1 MFLIKQVSNYLVRKP
16 ATGSRVSISKSNFQM
31 CTIFCGRRHPKLLL
45 TLSQF
50 SGSVTFPK
58 QATTN
63 RFFKTFH
70 KFQSSQPYNYIYST
84 NIKRAAFKEFP
95 YLSLILWTVGSNHC
109 SINSHACSL
118 CLSLNL
124 GFSRCKIPK
133 CSSRPIVSKFSN
145 SSFVI
150 FPKFFEIAN

>member
-16 ATGSRVSISKSNFQM
+16 ATGSRASISKSNFQM
-31 CTIFCGRRHPKLLL
+31 CTKLLL

-50 SGSVTFPK
+50 SGSVIFPK
-58 QATTN
+58 QATAN

-133 CSSRPIVSKFSN
+133 YSSRPIVSKFSN